1 MRLLLPAAGFA
12 AGLAATLAMPTPDA
26 AAQDK
31 APARLYEMRVYY
43 APPGKLDALHARFRD
58 HTVRLFAKHGMT
70 NVGYFVPEG
79 ENKENKLVYFM
90 SYPDKA
96 ARDASFKAFVADPE
110 WKAAA
115 AASEKDGKIVSKV
128 ESVFLA
134 ATDYSP
140 VPAVEKKGGRVFELR
155 TYTTTKGNLPG
166 LDARF
171 RDHTMKLFAK
181 HGMTNVVYWHR
192 APGQPD
198 ADRNLT
204 YLLAHPSKAAG
215 LKAFDAFRV
224 DPDWLAARKA
234 SEDKAGGSLTEA
246 KGGVVSEYLVPTDYS
261 PLK

>member
-1 MRLLLPAAGFA
+1 MRALLPAAG
-12 AGLAATLAMPTPDA
+12 LAAALAMPTADA
-26 AAQDK
+26 PAQDK
-31 APARLYEMRVYY
+31 SATKLYEMRVYY
-43 APPGKLDALHARFRD
+43 AQPGKLGTLNARFRD
-58 HTVRLFAKHGMT
+58 HTVKLFAKHGMT

-90 SYPDKA
+90 AYPDKA
-96 ARDASFKAFVADPE
+96 ARDASFKAFGADPA

-115 AASEKDGKIVSKV
+115 AASEKDGKLLMKID
-128 ESVFLA
+128 SVFLT

-140 VPAVEKKGGRVFELR
+140 VPVIEAKGGRVFELR
-155 TYTTTKGNLPG
+155 TYTTTEGNLKG

-171 RDHTMKLFAK
+171 RDHTMKLFEK

-192 APGQPD
+192 TAGQPG

-215 LKAFDAFRV
+215 LKAFDAFRT